1 MLLCAMKNPNRATEH
16 LQSRVPSSKP
26 TNDREMSPILW
37 FLQAK
42 TANSS
47 GYSHKRTHIPFVPLT
62 HERRSQTNADSSALA
77 TEHQFPLAH
86 QLPHDQKSK
95 KRPPRLGNARI
106 WSNVDQKRN
115 FNHGLDPPLH
125 LLQLRIE
132 HESKMRIGAN
142 RMGPFFANWC
152 ESKCELVRIE
162 NANWRE
168 LNWSPSFANWCE
180 SKTNSPTELVES
192 NFKAF
197 ISEKH

>member
-1 MLLCAMKNPNRATEH
+1 MQPNTSNHGCQA
-16 LQSRVPSSKP
+16 PSPQTTAKFL
-26 TNDREMSPILW
+26 PILW

-47 GYSHKRTHIPFVPLT
+47 GFSHKRTNIPFVSLT
-62 HERRSQTNADSSALA
+62 NERRSQTNADSSALA

-86 QLPHDQKSK
+86 QLPHHQKSK

-106 WSNVDQKRN
+106 WSNFDQKRN

-142 RMGPFFANWC
+142 RMGSLF
-152 ESKCELVRIE
+152 CELVRIE
-162 NANWRE
+162 MRIGANRKCE
-168 LNWSPSFANWCE
+168 LA
-180 SKTNSPTELVES
+180 
-192 NFKAF
+192 
-197 ISEKH
+197 